1 MTTPPSFIAMLRALL
16 LFDGRAALEKDL
28 RLVNLFV
35 DEVKAWLR
43 ESTNDSTLKLA
54 KAFMV
59 TVSLPPLWTM
69 PIHVEEGRREKT
81 AEKMARKLKFHHQL
95 DRGPCPYS
103 EVKRAHCLSI
113 SLV

>member
-1 MTTPPSFIAMLRALL
+1 MLRALL

-59 TVSLPPLWTM
+59 TVSLPP
-69 PIHVEEGRREKT
+69 
-81 AEKMARKLKFHHQL
+81 
-95 DRGPCPYS
+95 
-103 EVKRAHCLSI
+103 
-113 SLV
+113 

>member
-1 MTTPPSFIAMLRALL
+1 MLRALL

-59 TVSLPPLWTM
+59 TVSLPPVWTM

-81 AEKMARKLKFHHQL
+81 AENGAQVEVPSRARSRAMSIQRSEESSLSL
-95 DRGPCPYS
+95 DFTSIILYS
-103 EVKRAHCLSI
+103 
-113 SLV
+113 